1 MNNLSVEQEKE
12 SLNNTDIL
20 AGQLL
25 DFVVSGWINEQTAR
39 NLLKL
44 PHSEREV
51 INQQIIEV
59 TEDTSNGEQ
68 QRANWAAGIL
78 GREVL
83 SQQACVVFISTTGIK
98 PRSGIKG
105 GLGTR
110 AFTEGRHSSPDTK
123 SSS

>member
-1 MNNLSVEQEKE
+1 MNTLNIEQEAE
-12 SLNNTDIL
+12 SLNNTDLL
-20 AGQLL
+20 AGELL
-25 DFVVSGWINEQTAR
+25 EFVVRGWIHEEAAR

-44 PHSEREV
+44 PLSEREE

-68 QRANWAAGIL
+68 QRANWATRIL
-78 GREVL
+78 GREVI
-83 SQQACVVFISTTGIK
+83 SQQACVVFISTIGIRPQRGVK
-98 PRSGIKG
+98 D